1 MIPRFCSQCGAGLE
15 ERAAGGEPVWVCTA
29 CGQRHHRR
37 QIVGV
42 AVVVVEEGRILLVQ
56 RRYGE
61 LAGAWCIPCGHVGWD
76 EDVRDAAVR
85 EVEEET
91 GLVVELDGV
100 FDAHSN
106 FHIPERHSAGIW
118 FEGHRVGGSLRAGD
132 DATDAAFF
140 ALDDL
145 PAPLAYETDERVVAR
160 LRDERSP

>member
-1 MIPRFCSQCGAGLE
+1 MIPRFCSQCGAAVE
-15 ERAAGGEPVWVCTA
+15 ERDGGGEPVWVCTE
-29 CGQRHHRR
+29 CGHRHHRR

-42 AVVVVEEGRILLVQ
+42 AVVVLEDGKLLLVQ

-106 FHIPERHSAGIW
+106 FHIPDRHSAGIW
-118 FEGHRVGGSLRAGD
+118 FTGRRVGGELRAGD
-132 DATDAAFF
+132 DAVDARFF
-140 ALDDL
+140 ELDAL
-145 PAPLAYETDERVVAR
+145 PSPLAYETDERVIAR
-160 LRDERSP
+160 LRAPTTP